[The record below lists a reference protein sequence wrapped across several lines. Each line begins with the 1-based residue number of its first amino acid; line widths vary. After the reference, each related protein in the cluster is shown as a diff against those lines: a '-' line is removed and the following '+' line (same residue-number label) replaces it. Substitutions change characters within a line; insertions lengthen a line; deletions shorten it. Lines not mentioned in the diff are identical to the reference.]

1 MKMRNLFLLVALM
14 VMPMVACNANGTSNA
29 TAESAPAV
37 AQKTNDFAFLT
48 RMGIDIEPVTEVK
61 RLNDIPETFG
71 PMLENEQRE
80 LLTTPLGE
88 NFVEEM
94 GATNLLA
101 VRDIDGE
108 HTLCFYAIHTG
119 DGCDAAMATYDAQG
133 KPCDAMYIRGCHR
146 MWPVNPETYEG
157 NLMREVIHEVE
168 FNGKR
173 HFNITYSFQE
183 LVYDPQT
190 DTRNAPQW
198 TVKWHQDY
206 DIDKDCHFVLKEQK
220 EDTRQGNKSAI
231 DEVVYMNMRLTTFAE
246 QSVSDPRVM
255 DLYNKAIPEWEQ
267 FYKSVGL
274 SYIDMDINSLFDANP
289 TRFLRWMAAHRGNDN
304 HILPYFKRGE
314 HWYGPSV
321 TEHLGALDAD
331 ARQYFSTIVNAW
343 P

>member
-1 MKMRNLFLLVALM
+1 MAAVV
-14 VMPMVACNANGTSNA
+14 VMLTACNATPTGGGKSPEQA
-29 TAESAPAV
+29 AK

-48 RMGIDIEPVTEVK
+48 KMGIDIEPVTEVK
-61 RLNDIPETFG
+61 RLNDIPDTFG
-71 PMLENEQRE
+71 PMLEDEQRK

-108 HTLCFYAIHTG
+108 HTLCLFAIHTG
-119 DGCDAAMATYDAQG
+119 AGCDVAMATYDAQG
-133 KPCDAMYIRGCHR
+133 KPCDAMYIRDCHR

-157 NLMREVIHEVE
+157 NLMRELVHKVE

-183 LVYDPQT
+183 LVYDSQT
-190 DTRNAPQW
+190 DTRSAPQW

-206 DIDKDCHFVLKEQK
+206 DIDKDSHFLLKEQK
-220 EDTRQGNKSAI
+220 EDARLGNKSAI
-231 DEVVYMNMRLTTFAE
+231 DEVIYMNMRLSVFAE

-255 DLYNKAIPEWEQ
+255 DIYNKAIPEWEQ
-267 FYKSVGL
+267 FYKSVDL
-274 SYIDMDINSLFDANP
+274 SYIDMDINSLFDSNP
-289 TRFLRWMAAHRGNDN
+289 TRFLRWMCDHRGKDN
-304 HILPYFKRGE
+304 KMLPYFKKGE

-321 TEHLGALDAD
+321 EKALAPLTAD
-331 ARQYFSTIVNAW
+331 EQQYIRSIINNW
-343 P
+343 EQ

>member
-1 MKMRNLFLLVALM
+1 MTMKRMLLTLTAA
-14 VMPMVACNANGTSNA
+14 VMMLTACGGTTSN
-29 TAESAPAV
+29 ESALAAV
-37 AQKTNDFAFLT
+37 AQKTNDFGFLT
-48 RMGIDIEPVTEVK
+48 NMGIDIEPVTEVK
-61 RLNDIPETFG
+61 RLNDIPDTFG
-71 PMLENEQRE
+71 PMLQNEQRE
-80 LLTTPLGE
+80 LLTTPLGR

-119 DGCDAAMATYDAQG
+119 DGCDAAIATYDAQG
-133 KPCDAMYIRGCHR
+133 KPCDALYIRDCHR

-183 LVYDPQT
+183 LVYDLQT

-220 EDTRQGNKSAI
+220 EDARLGNKSVI
-231 DEVVYMNMRLTTFAE
+231 DEVVYMNMRLWAFAE

-255 DLYNKAIPEWEQ
+255 DLYNKVIPEWEQ
-267 FYKSVGL
+267 FYKNVDL

-289 TRFLRWMAAHRGNDN
+289 TRFLRWMCDHRGGDN
-304 HILPYFKRGE
+304 KMLPYFKKGE
-314 HWYGPSV
+314 SWYAPSV
-321 TEHLGALDAD
+321 EEAMRVLSPEEQ
-331 ARQYFSTIVNAW
+331 QYLMSIIKNW
-343 P
+343 K